1 MPNPLVEMAAEI
13 VISHAACSPLTKEEL
28 LNTINEVYATLAALD
43 KGEKVIIPK
52 KEAAPKVK
60 GKRGRPKKKEEVKEL
75 PNPWPFEAPVKQV
88 VPEGPALSFEEAFQP
103 DEVGCMIC
111 GKKGFKTL
119 KKHLSVE
126 HGMKPGQYKRKFK
139 IPKDV
144 DLVAPNYAAARR
156 KMAIERGLP
165 EKLAAARA
173 LRGKK

>member
-1 MPNPLVEMAAEI
+1 MTTPLLEMTAEI
-13 VISHAACSPLTKEEL
+13 VIAHASGSMLTKEEL
-28 LNTINEVYATLAALD
+28 LDTINEVYATLEGLA
-43 KGEKVIIPK
+43 KGEKLTIPK
-52 KEAAPKVK
+52 KEVAPKVK
-60 GKRGRPKKKEEVKEL
+60 GKRGRPSKKVAEERPVVVAE
-75 PNPWPFEAPVKQV
+75 PVKPA

-119 KKHLSVE
+119 KKHLAVE
-126 HGMKPGQYKRKFK
+126 HEMKPGQYKRKFK

-156 KMAIERGLP
+156 QMAIDRGLP

-173 LRGKK
+173 LRKKK

>member
-28 LNTINEVYATLAALD
+28 LDTINEVYATLAALE

-60 GKRGRPKKKEEVKEL
+60 GKRGRPKKEKVVTD
-75 PNPWPFEAPVKQV
+75 PINPWPFEAPVKAV
-88 VPEGPALSFEEAFQP
+88 APEGPALTFEEAFQP

-119 KKHLSVE
+119 KKHLMVE
-126 HGMKPGQYKRKFK
+126 HGLKPGQYKRKFK

-144 DLVAPNYAAARR
+144 DLVAPKYAAMRR
-156 KMAIERGLP
+156 EQAIARGLP

>member
-1 MPNPLVEMAAEI
+1 MPNPLIEMAAEI
-13 VISHAACSPLTKEEL
+13 VISQASSTPMSKEEL
-28 LNTINEVYATLAALD
+28 LETINEVYATLAALD
-43 KGEKVIIPK
+43 KGEKVFLPK

-60 GKRGRPKKKEEVKEL
+60 GKRGRPSKKVIEEKPAFVAE
-75 PNPWPFEAPVKQV
+75 PVKPV
-88 VPEGPALSFEEAFQP
+88 VPEGPALTFSEAFQP

-126 HGMKPGQYKRKFK
+126 HGLKPGQYKRKFK

-144 DLVAPNYAAARR
+144 DLVAPKYAALRR
-156 KMAIERGLP
+156 EQAIARGLP

-173 LRGKK
+173 LRKKKA

>member
-1 MPNPLVEMAAEI
+1 MRNPLVEMAAEI
-13 VISHAACSPLTKEEL
+13 VISHASCSPLTREEL
-28 LNTINEVYATLAALD
+28 LDTINEVYATLVALD

-60 GKRGRPKKKEEVKEL
+60 GKRGRPKKEVAEEKPAPVVL
-75 PNPWPFEAPVKQV
+75 VPVKQV
-88 VPEGPALSFEEAFQP
+88 APEGPALSFDEAFQP

-144 DLVAPNYAAARR
+144 DLVAPRYAAARR
-156 KMAIERGLP
+156 QMAIDRGLP

>member
-1 MPNPLVEMAAEI
+1 MPNLLVEMTAEI
-13 VISHAACSPLTKEEL
+13 VISQASSTPMSKEEL
-28 LNTINEVYATLAALD
+28 LETINEVYATLAALD
-43 KGEKVIIPK
+43 KGEKVTIPK

-60 GKRGRPKKKEEVKEL
+60 GKRGRPKKEVADKPTVVVE
-75 PNPWPFEAPVKQV
+75 PVKPAI
-88 VPEGPALSFEEAFQP
+88 PEGPALTFEEAFQP

-119 KKHLSVE
+119 KKHLAVE

-156 KMAIERGLP
+156 QMAIDRGLP

-173 LRGKK
+173 LRKKK